1 MNDRV
6 LQQAARVLADQP
18 DPPRTIPFAAVV
30 KTQVAAL
37 AMVPA
42 TLAILGGIVAFAFLT
57 AADRAR
63 TLFLTPRFL
72 ILVLLI
78 VVAILTATLISALKI
93 AAALRHGLLMT
104 GDVYTVG
111 RTRGGWA
118 GSLRIQID
126 GRTVEKGFT
135 WSHSEPEYGDQFRV
149 LIVDPGKDWV
159 ALTLGPAAS
168 PSPSPPHGEGNTGA
182 GEIDV

>member
-1 MNDRV
+1 MR
-6 LQQAARVLADQP
+6 LAARVLTDQP
-18 DPPRTIPFAAVV
+18 DPPRSVPFAAVV
-30 KTQVAAL
+30 KTQVTPLAL
-37 AMVPA
+37 VPA
-42 TLAILGGIVAFAFLT
+42 TLAISGVIVAFGFLS
-57 AADRAR
+57 APDRAR
-63 TLFLTPRFL
+63 TLFESPRFA

-93 AAALRHGLLMT
+93 ADALRHGLLMT

-118 GSLRIQID
+118 GSLRLQID

-135 WSHSEPEYGDQFRV
+135 WSHAEPEYGDQFQV

-168 PSPSPPHGEGNTGA
+168 PTPTPPHGEGNA
-182 GEIDV
+182 